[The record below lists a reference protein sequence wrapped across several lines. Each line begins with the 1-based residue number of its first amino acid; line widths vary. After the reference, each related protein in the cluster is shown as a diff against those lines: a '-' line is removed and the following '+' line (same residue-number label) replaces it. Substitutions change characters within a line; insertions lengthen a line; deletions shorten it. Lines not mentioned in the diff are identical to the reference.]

1 MARWP
6 GVLLAIGAAALLAP
20 PGASADPDE
29 LMPCKIVL
37 IKAPP
42 AAGGNG
48 LTKFVCK
55 GAFTLP
61 SAGAAPG
68 LLGFAVNPVPPGNA
82 GPGTSAVCTG
92 LGNPA
97 GSKGYRCSS
106 SNTPVLLLKTN
117 VVKAVLK
124 FDVPLVANST
134 PHPYLGDVAVQLVSL
149 GASDQKRYCGRFPL
163 GSALKNDG
171 SQFKAKNA
179 PPPAAC
185 SPSGAFLDG
194 GEPL

>member
-6 GVLLAIGAAALLAP
+6 GVLLAIAAAALVAP
-20 PGASADPDE
+20 SGASADPDE
-29 LMPCKIVL
+29 LMPCKIVI

-48 LTKFVCK
+48 LSKFVCK

-61 SAGAAPG
+61 SAAAAPG

-82 GPGTSAVCTG
+82 GVGTGPVCTG

-97 GSKGYRCSS
+97 GSKGYKCSS
-106 SNTPVLLLKTN
+106 TDVPLLLLKTN
-117 VVKAVLK
+117 VVKGIIK
-124 FDVPLVANST
+124 FDVPLVDYST
-134 PHPYLGDVAVQLVSL
+134 PHPYVGDVAVQLVSL
-149 GASDQKRYCGRFPL
+149 GASDQKRYCARFPL
-163 GSALKNDG
+163 ASALKNDG

-185 SPSGAFLDG
+185 SPSGAFLDD
-194 GEPL
+194 LL